1 MPRSGRHKKNNN
13 PFLYINFLDKESI
26 AEKTCDELKTNS
38 LEHTCYTIVCID
50 DKTFITAISFSTPKY
65 FYILDWL
72 KKCIQLWWFS
82 IYIVLSTINLAASSA
97 DFIFIET
104 CPHMNNIM
112 DSNEV
117 SR

>member
-72 KKCIQLWWFS
+72 KNASNYGGLV
-82 IYIVLSTINLAASSA
+82 YSTIDYQSCSIKRWLYFHWNMSTH
-97 DFIFIET
+97 E
-104 CPHMNNIM
+104 
-112 DSNEV
+112 
-117 SR
+117 

>member
-72 KKCIQLWWFS
+72 KNASNYGGLV
-82 IYIVLSTINLAASSA
+82 YI
-97 DFIFIET
+97 
-104 CPHMNNIM
+104 
-112 DSNEV
+112 
-117 SR
+117 

>member
-50 DKTFITAISFSTPKY
+50 DKTFITAISFYTKVFLYPR
-65 FYILDWL
+65 LT

>member
-13 PFLYINFLDKESI
+13 PFLYINFLDIESI

-72 KKCIQLWWFS
+72 KNASNYGGL
-82 IYIVLSTINLAASSA
+82 VL
-97 DFIFIET
+97 
-104 CPHMNNIM
+104 
-112 DSNEV
+112 
-117 SR
+117 